1 MSYHYG
7 KFNISLLNDYFILKI
22 SCQKQNSLFSFAI
35 FCWGRKVGFEIFNIF
50 EFLISVIVDPH
61 MLTSLWMT
69 FTPGFKVVQIKE
81 MNYKDW
87 HPRNQFMHLAIN
99 VFGCSHKARWQS
111 FTSLCQQHMGL
122 DERPKRSTPFGP
134 MLGDFQMII

>member
-1 MSYHYG
+1 LGEKKWVLRFST
-7 KFNISLLNDYFILKI
+7 FLN
-22 SCQKQNSLFSFAI
+22 
-35 FCWGRKVGFEIFNIF
+35 F
-50 EFLISVIVDPH
+50 EFIIVDPH

-99 VFGCSHKARWQS
+99 VFGCSHKAR
-111 FTSLCQQHMGL
+111 
-122 DERPKRSTPFGP
+122 
-134 MLGDFQMII
+134 